1 MAGEKAINRTI
12 KTKSLLDNYSVF
24 TVSLVLNGVV
34 ITQSLLHVGELCE
47 GTTGGNEGRA
57 GPAEW
62 GKRWRRALQWWRD
75 GMVGMGFM
83 AGWRKVRERYIA

>member
-1 MAGEKAINRTI
+1 M
-12 KTKSLLDNYSVF
+12 
-24 TVSLVLNGVV
+24 V

-47 GTTGGNEGRA
+47 GTTVGNEGSGRSLRV
-57 GPAEW
+57 
-62 GKRWRRALQWWRD
+62 GKEMATCVAVVGD

>member
-1 MAGEKAINRTI
+1 M
-12 KTKSLLDNYSVF
+12 
-24 TVSLVLNGVV
+24 V

-47 GTTGGNEGRA
+47 GTTGGNGGSSMSWRV
-57 GPAEW
+57 
-62 GKRWRRALQWWRD
+62 GKEIATCVAVVGD

>member
-1 MAGEKAINRTI
+1 M
-12 KTKSLLDNYSVF
+12 
-24 TVSLVLNGVV
+24 V

-47 GTTGGNEGRA
+47 GTTGGYEGSDRSCRV
-57 GPAEW
+57 
-62 GKRWRRALQWWRD
+62 GKEMATCVAVVGD